1 MRTPEVRL
9 EAHFWRRHPQ
19 RVNPITEEEMHI
31 RLFHGLQLAAAALV
45 LAACGGGSYNSPNAP
60 GGTSGTVAATITIRS
75 NGTVEPAEVNISV
88 GQRVR
93 FVNEHGA
100 QHQPTS
106 NPHLSHTDCPALN
119 LPILN
124 GGQSANTGA
133 FDVAKV
139 CGFHDHQNPDT
150 VELRGTIRV
159 GGAGGP
165 AGPVYVRP

>member
-1 MRTPEVRL
+1 MRMRI
-9 EAHFWRRHPQ
+9 FD
-19 RVNPITEEEMHI
+19 
-31 RLFHGLQLAAAALV
+31 GLAMTAAVFA
-45 LAACGGGSYNSPNAP
+45 LAACGGGYSNPTTP
-60 GGTSGTVAATITIRS
+60 GGTSGTVAATITIRA
-75 NGTVEPAEVNISV
+75 NGTIEPAEVNV
-88 GQRVR
+88 PLGQRVR
-93 FVNEHGA
+93 FVNEHGG

-124 GGQSANTGA
+124 SGQSANTGA

-139 CGFHDHQNPDT
+139 CGFHDHMNPDT
-150 VELRGTIRV
+150 EQLRGTIRV

>member
-1 MRTPEVRL
+1 MRKRM
-9 EAHFWRRHPQ
+9 FQ
-19 RVNPITEEEMHI
+19 G
-31 RLFHGLQLAAAALV
+31 FHVAAAALF
-45 LAACGGGSYNSPNAP
+45 LAACGGSYSNPTSP
-60 GGTSGTVAATITIRS
+60 GGTSGTVAATITIRA
-75 NGTVEPAEVNISV
+75 NGTIEPAEVSIPV

-93 FVNEHGA
+93 FVNEHGG

-106 NPHLSHTDCPALN
+106 NPHLSHTDCPSLN

-139 CGFHDHQNPDT
+139 CGFHDHINPDT
-150 VELRGTIRV
+150 IELRGTIRV

-165 AGPVYVRP
+165 AGPVYLRP